1 MRRRSRENREHVKPM
16 KKFSLLS
23 FLSCLFFMT
32 CAARAQELGEVAF
45 QQAMK
50 DLGNDFRMMCV
61 AAHPDDE
68 DGATLAYY
76 RMIHGVKTFAVI
88 ATRGEGGQNEIGP
101 ELYNE
106 LGVIRT
112 REMKAAAAI
121 EGAELH
127 FLDLPEFGFSKTSEE
142 ALETWGKDVAL
153 ERMVRKIRQT
163 RPHVI
168 ITHHGRM
175 KDHGHHQAI
184 GAILIEA
191 FDVAADVTRFPEQG
205 LEPWQAS
212 RLYIR
217 DFRGGEGTVP
227 TNISALEPL
236 RGQTIAEIA
245 ASALRVHESQ
255 GMKQFI
261 DLLLS
266 SRHSSYYN
274 LVKTQSEARL
284 TVPTAGADYGT
295 LFDGLPLPAEPLVIA
310 GTTKAEIRAA
320 LYTWLK
326 ENTALSEGT
335 PDERERW
342 AEANRA
348 AIIASELRLTATA
361 KDTRVTRGQEIA
373 LAVSLAD
380 YGAPEAIVAELELRH
395 RHGLGQIGTHRLQV
409 PFQTVREGGGTF
421 TFTVPVEA
429 ALTLPHA
436 PRLFEPTFFDPQLEV
451 TASVN
456 CGDATLELSAPV
468 YLDVADSI
476 ALEFPRGPRL
486 VRVGSVEPVAVDV
499 LVTNNDPEARSE
511 YVTLSPPEGWSV
523 APQRASVSMAKE
535 GEMRTVTFTL
545 TPPAGLAAGEYGAV
559 AQVPGSSTQVPLT
572 LRAVELQLAEGR
584 HTGLIQ
590 GYDDTFSNTLAQLGA
605 PYTLIGDNDYRPD
618 FLDTFDTIIVDIR
631 AYQYRPDMVAN
642 NGVLLDYVHRGGTL
656 IVMYQK
662 TFDWNADYAPY
673 PITLSSNRVTRE
685 DAPVTLLAPE
695 HPLFKTPNAIQ
706 PSDWDG
712 WIQERGLYFPEQW
725 GEQFTPLVQVA
736 DPGEEIPPGSYL
748 VAAHGEGHYVY
759 TALAWYRQL
768 RELHPGALR
777 CFANMLAYGAENAS

>member
-1 MRRRSRENREHVKPM
+1 MR
-16 KKFSLLS
+16 KFSIALVSFFLLLAGAPS
-23 FLSCLFFMT
+23 
-32 CAARAQELGEVAF
+32 AQELGEVAF

-50 DLGNDFRMMCV
+50 DLGNDFRMMCL

-76 RMIHGVKTFAVI
+76 RMIHGAKTFAVI

-142 ALETWGKDVAL
+142 TLEKWGKDVAL
-153 ERMVRKIRQT
+153 ERMVREIRQI

-191 FDVAADVTRFPEQG
+191 FDVAADGTRFPEQG

-274 LVKTQSEARL
+274 LVKTKSEEKTSGA
-284 TVPTAGADYGT
+284 TAGASYGA

-310 GTTKAEIRAA
+310 GATKGEIRAA

-326 ENTALSEGT
+326 DNATLREGT

-342 AEANRA
+342 AEVNRA
-348 AIIASELRLTATA
+348 AIIASELRLTVTP
-361 KDTRVTRGQEIA
+361 KDSRVTHGQDIS

-380 YGAPEAIVAELELRH
+380 YGEPEAIVAELELRH
-395 RHGLGQIGTHRLQV
+395 RHGLGQIGSHRLQV
-409 PFQTVREGGGTF
+409 PFQPAREGGGTF
-421 TFTVPVEA
+421 NFKLPVEA

-436 PRLFEPTFFDPQLEV
+436 PRLFEPTFLEPQLEV
-451 TASVN
+451 TALVN

-468 YLDVADSI
+468 YLDVAESI
-476 ALEFPRGPRL
+476 ALEFPGGPRL
-486 VRVGSVEPVAVDV
+486 VRADSVEPVAVDV

-511 YVTLSPPEGWSV
+511 YITMSAPEGWTASPERTSV
-523 APQRASVSMAKE
+523 FLAKE

-545 TPPAGLAAGEYGAV
+545 TPPAGLAAGEYEAV
-559 AQVPGSSTQVPLT
+559 GQVPGSKTQVGVR
-572 LRAVELQLAEGR
+572 LRAVDVHLAEGR
-584 HTGLIQ
+584 RTGLIQ
-590 GYDDTFSNTLAQLGA
+590 GYDNTFSNILTQLDA
-605 PYTLIGDNDYRPD
+605 PFALIGPNDYRPD
-618 FLDTFDTIIVDIR
+618 FLDTFDTIIADIR
-631 AYQYRPDMVAN
+631 AYQYRPDLAAN
-642 NGVLLDYVHRGGTL
+642 NGALLDYVQRGGTL

-673 PITLSSNRVTRE
+673 SITLSSNRVTRE
-685 DAPVTLLAPE
+685 DAPVTVLAPE
-695 HPLFKTPNAIQ
+695 HPLFTTPNAIQ
-706 PSDWDG
+706 PGDWDG

-748 VAAHGEGHYVY
+748 VAAHGEGHYIY

-777 CFANMLAYGAENAS
+777 CFANMLAYGSESAP

>member
-1 MRRRSRENREHVKPM
+1 M
-16 KKFSLLS
+16 KKIAFVS
-23 FLSCLFFMT
+23 FLSCLFLVAG
-32 CAARAQELGEVAF
+32 AARAQELGEVAF

-50 DLGNDFRMMCV
+50 DLGNDFRMMCL

-112 REMKAAAAI
+112 HEMKAAAVI

-127 FLDLPEFGFSKTSEE
+127 FLDLPEFGFSKTAEE
-142 ALETWGKDVAL
+142 TLATWGKDVAL
-153 ERMVRKIRQT
+153 ERMVRKMRQI

-191 FDVAADVTRFPEQG
+191 FDVAADATRFPEQG
-205 LEPWQAS
+205 LAPWQAS

-245 ASALRVHESQ
+245 ANALRVHESQ

-274 LVKTQSEARL
+274 LVKTRSEAKSSAG
-284 TVPTAGADYGT
+284 TAGASYGA
-295 LFDGLPLPAEPLVIA
+295 LFDGLPLPAEPLAIA
-310 GTTKAEIRAA
+310 GTTKEEIRAA

-326 ENTALSEGT
+326 ENAALREGT

-342 AEANRA
+342 AEVNRA

-361 KDTRVTRGQEIA
+361 RDTRVTRGQEVS

-380 YGAPEAIVAELELRH
+380 HGEPNAIVAEIELRH
-395 RHGLGQIGTHRLQV
+395 RHGLGQIGSHRLQV
-409 PFQTVREGGGTF
+409 PFQTAREGGGTF
-421 TFTVPVEA
+421 TFKVPTEA
-429 ALTLPHA
+429 AHTLPHG
-436 PRLFEPTFFDPQLEV
+436 PRLFEPTFLDPQLEV
-451 TASVN
+451 RALVN
-456 CGDATLELSAPV
+456 CGDASLELSAPV
-468 YLDVADSI
+468 YLDVAESI
-476 ALEFPRGPRL
+476 AIEFPGGPRL
-486 VRVGSVEPVAVDV
+486 VRTNSAEPVTVDL

-511 YVTLSPPEGWSV
+511 YITLSPPEGWTAS
-523 APQRASVSMAKE
+523 PERTSVSLAKE
-535 GEMRTVTFTL
+535 GAMRTVTFTL
-545 TPPAGLAAGEYGAV
+545 SPPAALKAGEYGAI
-559 AQVPGSSTQVPLT
+559 AQVPGSNNQVAVR
-572 LRAVELQLAEGR
+572 LRAVDLHLAEGR
-584 HTGLIQ
+584 RTGLIQ
-590 GYDDTFSNTLAQLGA
+590 GYDNTFSNTLTQLGA
-605 PYTLIGDNDYRPD
+605 PFDLIGPNDYRPD
-618 FLDTFDTIIVDIR
+618 FLDTFDTIIADIR
-631 AYQYRPDMVAN
+631 AYQYRPDLAAN
-642 NGVLLDYVHRGGTL
+642 NGALLDYVHRGGTL

-662 TFDWNADYAPY
+662 TFDWNPDFAPY
-673 PITLSSNRVTRE
+673 PITLSNNRVTRE

-695 HPLFKTPNAIQ
+695 HPLLTTPNAIQ
-706 PSDWDG
+706 PGDWDG

-725 GEQFTPLVQVA
+725 GEQFTPLVQIA

-748 VAAHGEGHYVY
+748 AAVHGEGHYVY
-759 TALAWYRQL
+759 TSLAWYRQL

-777 CFANMLAYGAENAS
+777 CFANMLAYAESAP

>member
-1 MRRRSRENREHVKPM
+1 M
-16 KKFSLLS
+16 KKFLYVLL
-23 FLSCLFFMT
+23 LSCLFLFT
-32 CAARAQELGEVAF
+32 SAARAQELGEVAF

-50 DLGNDFRMMCV
+50 DLGNDFRMMCL

-76 RMIHGVKTFAVI
+76 RMLHGVKTFAVI

-127 FLDLPEFGFSKTSEE
+127 FLDLPEFGFSKTAEE
-142 ALETWGKDVAL
+142 TLATWGKEVAL
-153 ERMVRKIRQT
+153 ERMVRKIREI

-191 FDVAADVTRFPEQG
+191 FDVSADGTRFPELG

-227 TNISALEPL
+227 TNIAALEPL

-266 SRHSSYYN
+266 SQHRSYYN
-274 LVKTQSEARL
+274 LVKTKGEAK
-284 TVPTAGADYGT
+284 TTGQAAGASYGA
-295 LFDGLPLPAEPLVIA
+295 LFDGLPLPAEPLAIA
-310 GTTKAEIRAA
+310 GATKAEIRAA

-326 ENTALSEGT
+326 ENAALRDGA

-348 AIIASELRLTATA
+348 AIIASELRLTATP
-361 KDTRVTRGQEIA
+361 KDSRVTHGQEVS

-380 YGAPEAIVAELELRH
+380 HGAPDAIVADVELRH
-395 RHGLGQIGTHRLQV
+395 HHGLGQIGNHRLQI
-409 PFQTVREGGGTF
+409 PFQTAREGGGTF
-421 TFTVPVEA
+421 TFKLPTEA

-436 PRLFEPTFFDPQLEV
+436 PRLFEPTFLAPQLEV
-451 TASVN
+451 TARVN

-476 ALEFPRGPRL
+476 AIEFPTAPRL

-511 YVTLSPPEGWSV
+511 YISLSPPEGWQV
-523 APQRASVSMAKE
+523 VPARMSVSLDKE
-535 GEMRTVTFTL
+535 SAMRTVTFTL
-545 TPPAGLAAGEYGAV
+545 TPPEGLAAGEYGALV
-559 AQVPGSSTQVPLT
+559 QVPGSSNQVALT
-572 LRAVELQLAEGR
+572 LRAVEVQLAEGR
-584 HTGLIQ
+584 RTGLIQ
-590 GYDDTFSNTLAQLGA
+590 GYDRTFSNILTQLGA
-605 PYTLIGDNDYRPD
+605 PFGLIGPNDYRAEV
-618 FLDTFDTIIVDIR
+618 LDTFDTLIVDIR
-631 AYQYRPDMVAN
+631 AYQYRPDLAAN
-642 NGVLLDYVHRGGTL
+642 NGALLDYVQRGGTA

-662 TFDWNADYAPY
+662 TFDWNPDFAPY
-673 PITLSSNRVTRE
+673 PITLSNNRVTRE

-695 HPLFKTPNAIQ
+695 HPLLTMPNAIQ
-706 PSDWDG
+706 PGDWDG

-725 GEQFTPLVQVA
+725 GEQFTPLVQTA
-736 DPGEEIPPGSYL
+736 DPGEDIPPGSYL
-748 VAAHGEGHYVY
+748 VAAHGDGHYIY
-759 TALAWYRQL
+759 TALSWYRQL

-777 CFANMLAYGAENAS
+777 CFANMLAYGAENTP